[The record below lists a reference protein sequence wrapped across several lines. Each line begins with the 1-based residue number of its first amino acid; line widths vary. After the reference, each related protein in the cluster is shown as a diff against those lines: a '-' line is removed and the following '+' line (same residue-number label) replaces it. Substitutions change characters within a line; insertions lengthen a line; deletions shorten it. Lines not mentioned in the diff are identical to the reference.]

1 MEISFSTF
9 KQIFFTLPFISDLIR
24 ESCVFISEKKENIDK
39 VFDVLKVSVQFNN
52 ENFANYFFPDVSN
65 SNMNVNNNSPN
76 VNTNS
81 LVKSSMTI
89 KDIRDKI
96 CESIRNSNRSDKNVN
111 SYNSAASKLDTIV
124 KYLANPEVFECYVVN
139 EKEKIDERIL
149 FFESL
154 YSNMYLKNQKKAE
167 IKFVF
172 NSVEMSINENGRMIK
187 KDPGFAKF
195 YWNPLRDFEWR
206 KCKIASSGERDKEII
221 YISCD
226 FPSKIRMKDDEF
238 LVDYM
243 GEGKSNLNLK

>member
-89 KDIRDKI
+89 KDIRDKTV
-96 CESIRNSNRSDKNVN
+96 IRNS
-111 SYNSAASKLDTIV
+111 
-124 KYLANPEVFECYVVN
+124 F
-139 EKEKIDERIL
+139 
-149 FFESL
+149 
-154 YSNMYLKNQKKAE
+154 
-167 IKFVF
+167 
-172 NSVEMSINENGRMIK
+172 
-187 KDPGFAKF
+187 
-195 YWNPLRDFEWR
+195 
-206 KCKIASSGERDKEII
+206 
-221 YISCD
+221 
-226 FPSKIRMKDDEF
+226 
-238 LVDYM
+238 
-243 GEGKSNLNLK
+243 KSNLKLIFSNFFIKKNMI

>member
-1 MEISFSTF
+1 
-9 KQIFFTLPFISDLIR
+9 
-24 ESCVFISEKKENIDK
+24 
-39 VFDVLKVSVQFNN
+39 
-52 ENFANYFFPDVSN
+52 
-65 SNMNVNNNSPN
+65 
-76 VNTNS
+76 
-81 LVKSSMTI
+81 
-89 KDIRDKI
+89 
-96 CESIRNSNRSDKNVN
+96 
-111 SYNSAASKLDTIV
+111 
-124 KYLANPEVFECYVVN
+124 
-139 EKEKIDERIL
+139 
-149 FFESL
+149 
-154 YSNMYLKNQKKAE
+154 MYLKNQKKAE

-243 GEGKSNLNLK
+243 GEGKSNFNLK